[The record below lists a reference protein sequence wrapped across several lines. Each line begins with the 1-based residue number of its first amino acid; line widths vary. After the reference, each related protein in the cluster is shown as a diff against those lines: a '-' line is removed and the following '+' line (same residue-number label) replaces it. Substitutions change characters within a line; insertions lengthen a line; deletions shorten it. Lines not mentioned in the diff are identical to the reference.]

1 MKKLPQISEA
11 EFEVMRIVW
20 DQGPVSTNEVT
31 DQLVQSTDWSPKTI
45 QTLIRR
51 LVTKGALTYKKKGR
65 MFVYTAAVEEGEY
78 LRSKTSSFVEHYFSG
93 NISALVSSYLEST
106 ALSAEDIESLRDV
119 LSEADKTGKDGKRMN
134 IQIFGTNKSFDT
146 KKAQRYFKERGIR
159 FQMVDLKEKGMSRGE
174 FDNVARAVGGWQNL
188 VDPAAKD
195 KQTLALLDALVDWQ
209 KEDKLFEN
217 QQLLKQPIVRNG
229 RQATVGYQPEVWAS
243 WK

>member
-1 MKKLPQISEA
+1 
-11 EFEVMRIVW
+11 
-20 DQGPVSTNEVT
+20 
-31 DQLVQSTDWSPKTI
+31 
-45 QTLIRR
+45 
-51 LVTKGALTYKKKGR
+51 
-65 MFVYTAAVEEGEY
+65 
-78 LRSKTSSFVEHYFSG
+78 
-93 NISALVSSYLEST
+93 
-106 ALSAEDIESLRDV
+106 
-119 LSEADKTGKDGKRMN
+119 MN

-217 QQLLKQPIVRNG
+217 QHLLKQPIVRNG

-243 WK
+243 WQ